1 MLGEVDGNRKR
12 LRWFESID
20 AGFLVWGVAEPLVEL
35 AVTVIGLVQGLK
47 WYKLRGI
54 RCKVGCMLL
63 YLLTWVGCK
72 FKLV

>member
-1 MLGEVDGNRKR
+1 MGKVGGNRKR

-20 AGFLVWGVAEPLVEL
+20 AGLLVWGVAELLVEL
-35 AVTVIGLVQGLK
+35 AVTVIDPIQGLE
-47 WYKLRGI
+47 WYEFRGI